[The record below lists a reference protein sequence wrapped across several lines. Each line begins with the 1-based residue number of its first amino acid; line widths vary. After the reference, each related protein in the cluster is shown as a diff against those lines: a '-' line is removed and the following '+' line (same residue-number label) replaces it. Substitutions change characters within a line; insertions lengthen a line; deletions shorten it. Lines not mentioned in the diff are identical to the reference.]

1 MAITLQQ
8 VQLPKISTSQA
19 TADQGINAVA
29 SSLILIDN
37 DDYNKAAAAYYDS
50 GNSKEVS
57 TMEQILGRATGFQ
70 GTATDVSGKADLQ
83 YFNLKLV
90 PAVLRPDK
98 IQAGQ
103 YGSTN
108 LARMKNW
115 ALSPAEKSFVAM
127 LKETTREEYPDP
139 SEVTLPSEKDQKY
152 LRERGLQ
159 TGAEQRGLEV
169 GTQFGGIGG
178 EVKSSR
184 VVLQVQKGGGVIAE
198 GPSGKPTEATT
209 IAQRTIGSTLQFAEG
224 GEKEFQRQQTLGPA
238 AVRDTIR
245 AEAFE
250 KDPGLESDFLSNVAS
265 DRRSAKKKLSQ
276 IYKDKGA
283 TDKGVFSSQFYVD
296 LLNNKDDIATKLFG
310 KAGAASIET
319 VRLKAKNVFTQ
330 VTLRGAKKQTRR
342 NFIYFV
348 EGVKPNDTDF
358 GGNWDASKKVLQWKF
373 LRGFEKKLEK
383 ALLNQLGDDAL
394 QFLDDTD
401 FVNKVKQAGTG
412 ILVLGNKGMQGGLD
426 GLNVEAQLAVTKSI
440 PIPTIAR
447 IIVPKEKR
455 KPSRTQP
462 SRTQPSRRK
471 LPSPR
476 GRFISNVQLSAIL
489 QQRLTKAMPRYH
501 QPQKPIPR
509 YVTGRLARSFRIMAD
524 YRQGIMGFFNT
535 APASDYVDELN
546 MRGWM
551 LDEGLVEPTIRQI
564 TQQLFGRQFRVLR
577 TQ

>member
-19 TADQGINAVA
+19 TAKQGINAVA

-37 DDYNKAAAAYYDS
+37 DDYNTAAAAYYDS

-70 GTATDVSGKADLQ
+70 GTATDASGKADLQ
-83 YFNLKLV
+83 YFN
-90 PAVLRPDK
+90 
-98 IQAGQ
+98 IQ
-103 YGSTN
+103 
-108 LARMKNW
+108 LAQDAIDAYWGKSNQ
-115 ALSPAEKSFVAM
+115 AELFGATSPAAMGFVGM
-127 LKETTREEYPDP
+127 LMRSAQGEGYPDP

-152 LRERGLQ
+152 LSERGLQ

-184 VVLQVQKGGGVIAE
+184 VVLQVQKGGGVIAT
-198 GPSGKPTEATT
+198 GPSGKATEATT

-224 GEKEFQRQQTLGPA
+224 GEEEFQRQQILGPA
-238 AVRDTIR
+238 ATRDKIR
-245 AEAFE
+245 RKAFFQV
-250 KDPGLESDFLSNVAS
+250 PGLKSDFLSDEAS

-296 LLNNKDDIATKLFG
+296 LLNNKDGIATKLFG
-310 KAGAASIET
+310 KAGAASIKT

-330 VTLRGAKKQTRR
+330 VTLRGAGKKQTRR

-373 LRGFEKKLEK
+373 TRGFEKKLEK
-383 ALLNQLGDDAL
+383 ALLSQLGDDAL
-394 QFLDDTD
+394 QFLDDTG

-447 IIVPKEKR
+447 MIVPKEKR

-551 LDEGLVEPTIRQI
+551 LDKGLVEPTIRQI